1 MLKLLNMCLFFNCKK
16 CFSSVGTGTPYMMIW
31 DCCLPLSHAPADSL
45 THLQSD
51 GQNGIEFLVMK
62 LKLLVSQGG
71 GESGLGVQA
80 GRDRHKMSLSA
91 WARRPD
97 SPPMSR
103 STSVDGIILCF
114 AISRF

>member
-1 MLKLLNMCLFFNCKK
+1 MCLFFNCKK

-62 LKLLVSQGG
+62 LKLLVSYGGG
-71 GESGLGVQA
+71 GELGLGVQA
-80 GRDRHKMSLSA
+80 GRDRDKMSLSA
-91 WARRPD
+91 
-97 SPPMSR
+97 
-103 STSVDGIILCF
+103 
-114 AISRF
+114 